1 MYSIFR
7 RLRRMC
13 QRVGQID
20 RALIGQKSD
29 QGAAGMFPSS
39 HTRCLPTNNR
49 AKDVLR
55 EQPAL
60 RSLSRLVQDFSCL
73 PALALDSAKGTH
85 AYFAWDYCFNGCV
98 DGGINI
104 YRRSTVQSVAPL
116 DLDTRKL
123 PGSCKTPCFSSIGLK
138 ES

>member
-13 QRVGQID
+13 QRPGQID

-29 QGAAGMFPSS
+29 PGAAGMFPSS

-49 AKDVLR
+49 VKDVLCQ
-55 EQPAL
+55 QPAL

-85 AYFAWDYCFNGCV
+85 AYFVWDHYFNGCV

-104 YRRSTVQSVAPL
+104 YRRLSMQSVAPL

-123 PGSCKTPCFSSIGLK
+123 PWSCKTPCFSSIRLK